1 MTEAA
6 SETSFSRQGAKAI
19 EARLAE
25 LKRQALS
32 RLAELDTPGALENWR
47 VVYLGKKGELATVLR
62 GMGALSAE
70 KRPTVGQA
78 ANRVRDALETA
89 FAARRDEMAR
99 AKDEAQER
107 REEVDITLPGRFAP
121 IGAEHP
127 LQRVIRRL
135 EDIFVGFGFT
145 VEEGPE
151 VELDHYNF
159 TALNFPLEHPARD
172 MQDTF
177 FFTEQLLL
185 RTHTSPVQARTLE
198 KCEPN
203 SPVRIIVPGRVYRR
217 DDDDATHSHSFAQC
231 EGLVVGP
238 GVRMSDLKG
247 TLLAFAR
254 EMYGPDQQVRLR
266 PSFFPFTEPSAELDV
281 RCIHCDGEGC
291 ATCKQTGWIEI
302 LGCGMVHPNVL
313 RINGYDPSQVSGF
326 AFGMGIERIAMLLY
340 RVEDIRD
347 FYVNDLRFLRQF
359 SGAAL

>member
-1 MTEAA
+1 ME
-6 SETSFSRQGAKAI
+6 E
-19 EARLAE
+19 RLQD
-25 LKRQALS
+25 LQRRALAQ
-32 RLAELDTPGALENWR
+32 LAELDSAALLENWR
-47 VVYLGKKGELATVLR
+47 VTFLGKKGELAEVLR
-62 GMGALSAE
+62 GMGTLSAAE
-70 KRPTVGQA
+70 RPVVGLV
-78 ANRVRDALETA
+78 ANRVRDALEAA
-89 FAARRDEMAR
+89 FATRRDEAAR
-99 AKDEAQER
+99 AEDEARER
-107 REEVDITLPGRFAP
+107 AEAVDITLPGRRTP
-121 IGAEHP
+121 PGAEHP

-135 EDIFVGFGFT
+135 EDIFVGLGFT
-145 VEEGPE
+145 VADGPE

-159 TALNFPLEHPARD
+159 TALNFPPEHPARD

-177 FFTEQLLL
+177 FFTEDLLL

-198 KCEPN
+198 RSEPN
-203 SPVRIIVPGRVYRR
+203 APVRIIVPGRVYRR
-217 DDDDATHSHSFAQC
+217 DDDDATHSHAFTQC
-231 EGLVVGP
+231 EGLVVGR

-254 EMYGPDQQVRLR
+254 AMYGGDQQVRLR

-281 RCIHCDGEGC
+281 RCIHCGGAGC

-313 RINGYDPSQVSGF
+313 RINGYDPAQVSGF

-359 SGAAL
+359 AGVVL